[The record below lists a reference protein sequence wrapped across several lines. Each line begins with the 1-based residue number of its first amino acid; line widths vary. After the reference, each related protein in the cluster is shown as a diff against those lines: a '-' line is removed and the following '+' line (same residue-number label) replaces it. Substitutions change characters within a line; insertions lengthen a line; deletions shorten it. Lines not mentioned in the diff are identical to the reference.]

1 MPKLKP
7 MTETEVVAAAEST
20 LASKKDKKKAAKLL
34 GAAGI
39 KVEPKKTGE
48 KKTEIVY
55 PDVKGTIR
63 DSEHPDG
70 SITADVAKALLGWE
84 TVAKGGGESLLTD
97 HEGNSI
103 RCTNNMT
110 NRPFG
115 LGDCERL
122 VQEILRK
129 RWSGPSGNGKTVN
142 GEIVIVG
149 KTGTIISGQHRLI
162 ATVLAEQLWRK
173 TPDKYPQWITEP
185 VLETFLALG
194 IDESDEVVNTVDT
207 GKGRSLADVIFR
219 SEYFRDL
226 STGDRKTCARACE
239 HAVRL
244 LWERTGVENAFDIY
258 RTHAE
263 ALAVLDNHRKLCE
276 CIRHVTTENVE
287 NKIGKLIPL
296 GYASALMYL
305 MMTSKTDPKAYYEAD
320 VRDESLL
327 DFSEEDAASEFWVNV
342 AQGQGKFK
350 HLHDAFVELSI
361 EAGDSGLS
369 RNERQALIIKAWL
382 AGDSLKRS
390 ALDLEYHVDKEDGT
404 KRLAECPTV
413 GGIDR
418 GEVGDDETIIADE
431 GGETPAEETPTKKSK
446 KSVPLPKDGDE
457 VWVNEG
463 KDKEAWKGKLLSTRQ
478 GANGK
483 TVAVVEYHTGKKVSK
498 FECDFEWL
506 SLSNPRPTAV
516 A

>member
-1 MPKLKP
+1 MPAMK
-7 MTETEVVAAAEST
+7 TTTAAVAATEST
-20 LASKKDKKKAAKLL
+20 LSSKKDKKKAAKLL

-39 KVEPKKTGE
+39 KVEPKVKE
-48 KKTEIVY
+48 RKTEIVY

-84 TVAKGGGESLLTD
+84 VVSKGGGESLLTD

-173 TPDKYPQWITEP
+173 TPDKYPEWGTEP

-226 STGDRKTCARACE
+226 SAGDRKTCARACE

-276 CIRHVTTENVE
+276 CIRHITTENVE

-327 DFSEEDAASEFWVNV
+327 DFSEEDAASAFWVNV

-350 HLHDAFVELSI
+350 HLHDVFMELAI
-361 EAGDSGLS
+361 EAGDAGLS
-369 RNERQALIIKAWL
+369 RNERQALIVKAWL

-418 GEVGDDETIIADE
+418 GEVGDDETILADE
-431 GGETPAEETPTKKSK
+431 DEGKDHAEETPAKKSK
-446 KSVPLPKDGDE
+446 KNIKLPKDGDE
-457 VWVNEG
+457 VFVNEG
-463 KDKEAWKGKLLSTRQ
+463 KDKEPWKGKLVSTRVA
-478 GANGK
+478 GNK
-483 TVAVVEYHTGKKVSK
+483 TVAVVEYHNGKRQTQ

-506 SLSNPRPTAV
+506 SV